1 MIKGIFGFCSLWFV
15 SLYLLMS
22 LAAFE
27 EEDRL
32 VNVSQSSLGV
42 LRPLSLP
49 FENKAFSFCVPRD
62 RWDKE
67 FFKVEGG

>member
-1 MIKGIFGFCSLWFV
+1 MN
-15 SLYLLMS
+15 

-32 VNVSQSSLGV
+32 VNVPQSPLGV
-42 LRPLSLP
+42 LRPISLLA
-49 FENKAFSFCVPRD
+49 FENKAFSFGVPRD

-67 FFKVEGG
+67 FFKLEGG